1 MYPDPYILDSSKR
14 TPWIILAPGK
24 IFCMGRSIP
33 DDAGIFYTPVLKWIS
48 DYVRDYD
55 GTTRIDLGFEYIN
68 TTSTKWIFI
77 ILKELSGMKS
87 LQLNTS
93 VNWYYETGDDD
104 MNELGLILRSLLDC
118 PITISE
124 LAEMTREM
132 YEVIQNR
139 E

>member
-24 IFCMGRSIP
+24 IFVMGRSIP
-33 DDAGIFYTPVLKWIS
+33 DDAGDFYTPVLKWVS

-55 GTTRIDLGFEYIN
+55 GKTRVDLGFEYIN

-87 LQLNTS
+87 LQLNTT
-93 VNWYYETGDDD
+93 VNWYYETGDED

-118 PITISE
+118 PIRLSE
-124 LAEMTREM
+124 LPEMTMKM
-132 YEVIQNR
+132 YEKVNNG
-139 E
+139 